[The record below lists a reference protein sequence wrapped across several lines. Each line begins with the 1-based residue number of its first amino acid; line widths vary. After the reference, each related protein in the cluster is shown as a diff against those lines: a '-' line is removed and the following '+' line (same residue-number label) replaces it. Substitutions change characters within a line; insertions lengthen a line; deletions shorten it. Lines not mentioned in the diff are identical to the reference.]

1 MSASGRQLWF
11 GTVLLIGA
19 LYCLI
24 GVVFALPSGQA
35 RLWRLAAW
43 VVSAAV
49 FAAHIGY
56 EHFRLRNSPRPAA
69 LHVAVAA
76 GGGGFALALAATVHS
91 LFVPPNYSRWRFGL
105 ALVVWP
111 VITAL
116 PAFLV
121 ALVATSVLA
130 HLPKKH
136 LAHD

>member
-1 MSASGRQLWF
+1 MSASRQLWF
-11 GTVLLIGA
+11 GTVLLTGA
-19 LYCLI
+19 LYCFV

-43 VVSAAV
+43 VASAAV
-49 FAAHIGY
+49 FGVHIGY
-56 EHFRLRNSPRPAA
+56 EHFRLRNSPRTAA
-69 LHVAVAA
+69 LHVAVAV
-76 GGGGFALALAATVHS
+76 GIGGFALALAATVHS

-121 ALVATSVLA
+121 ALVATAVLA
-130 HLPKKH
+130 HLPKKR